1 MVIEREHMVALCTP
15 VALELQKMRSGVGI
29 VQPCVQG
36 ADGQCRF
43 GFESG
48 WQYIFFTLWKIVWH
62 AEKIRRSEYVK
73 MISYYTCMNSC
84 TPLKQQSPP
93 RVHFAPGVTD
103 TLQFAIGQRVGI
115 YAHECGTECGILE
128 LDTPLEFNNISDAI
142 RRYVS
147 LQTEKPLDAIHLHWD
162 RCDYVR
168 YIVDDG
174 DGLDVTK

>member
-1 MVIEREHMVALCTP
+1 MVALCTP

-29 VQPCVQG
+29 VQPCAQG

-43 GFESG
+43 GFESR

-62 AEKIRRSEYVK
+62 AEKIRRSENVK

-128 LDTPLEFNNISDAI
+128 LDTPLEFNNTSDAI
-142 RRYVS
+142 MRYVS
-147 LQTEKPLDAIHLHWD
+147 SQTHTPMDAIHLHWG
-162 RCDYVR
+162 RCDYVC
-168 YIVDDG
+168 YINLFDDG
-174 DGLDVTK
+174 GGVGVTK